1 MGIPF
6 GHHTSGAPRSESTME
21 MIAGGNHTMAYCG
34 LVRNDRINLMTLIH
48 FISLLFFI
56 LQDCRGDPFLRAE
69 ARRTEQ

>member
-1 MGIPF
+1 M
-6 GHHTSGAPRSESTME
+6 
-21 MIAGGNHTMAYCG
+21 
-34 LVRNDRINLMTLIH
+34 NLMEDEYYFQIEPFQFNLKGTAYRRNVTKLAALIH